1 MNLFTIPPHVPF
13 LDAVAGEWMH
23 RSEGDPLAVAR
34 GLVLLPTRRAARALA
49 EAFLRLADGRP
60 MLLPRIA
67 ALGSLDEA
75 PLALGGALDLPPP
88 VDPAQRLAVLSRMI
102 LAMNGAGGA
111 PRTADR
117 AWRLAAELA
126 SLIDEAELAGIDLS
140 TRLPEAAEAD
150 FAAHWKQTLDFLQ
163 IVTTTW
169 PAWLSEQ
176 GLMNSAARRVALLEA
191 QARAWEQA
199 PPAEPVL
206 VAGATGGIPAVARL
220 LRVVAHLPNGEV
232 VLPGLDLDLDD
243 AARDALDAGH
253 PQAGM
258 HRLLGD
264 LGATP
269 RDVRLWPF
277 RTGGVESE
285 GVPEGRVALLRQA
298 LLPATALGAWR
309 APQPFALRGLRSLDT
324 ADQHEEAT
332 AIALVLREALERLGA
347 RAALVTPDR
356 ELAGRVSAELLR
368 YGVVADDSAGEPV
381 AQTPPAV
388 FLRLLVRAVAEDLAP
403 VPLLS
408 LLKHPL
414 AAAGLAPAACRAA
427 ARELELLR
435 LRGPRPSRGLSGLRR
450 ALDRSRREANRHS
463 AADLLSRL
471 EHCLEPA
478 LRLAASVVV
487 APSEALSA
495 LIEAAER
502 LATTDELAGAARL
515 WAAEEGEAL
524 ATQLAA
530 VLAALPVL
538 PDQPPSAF
546 PGLLDAVLEGIVVR
560 SRRAVRGRGENE
572 HPRVFIWGLLE
583 ARLQAADLVVLGG
596 LTETVWPPASDSG
609 PWISRPMRART
620 GLPSPE
626 ERIGHAAHDF
636 VSAAC
641 AAPQV
646 VLSCPR
652 RRDGAPAVPARWLE
666 RLRAFLTGQ
675 GMTVQPHPA
684 AAWVRAID
692 QPAEG
697 PRPVSPPRLRPPVG
711 LRPRRLS
718 VTEIETWL
726 RDPYAIYA
734 RHVLRVRKL
743 DALDQSTDAADYGS
757 IVHDGLHRF
766 LREHGT
772 EWPPDAGHRLRQAMD
787 RALMEAGLREAL
799 NRWWAPRLGRIAAW
813 VTETENARRAAQP
826 LRAVISEVK
835 GMCDLTRPGGP
846 FTLVGRADRIER
858 RADGCLAILD
868 YKTGVPPSQREV
880 DAGLAPQL
888 LLEACMAAEGAFG
901 ADWQTEAAE
910 LTYWHLT
917 GAFTAGEACRLFKG
931 NAETIAEA
939 VEMARR
945 KLIALIDSFDEP
957 ERCYLS
963 HPHPSR
969 APRFPHYAQLARVP
983 EWAALGDEA

>member
-75 PLALGGALDLPPP
+75 PLALGGAPRSASPRSSG
-88 VDPAQRLAVLSRMI
+88 PALGRAEPNESW
-102 LAMNGAGGA
+102 AMNGAGGA

-126 SLIDEAELAGIDLS
+126 SLIDGAELAGIDLS

-163 IVTTTW
+163 IVDQDLAGLAVRARPDESRGKTGRAARSPGPRLGTGPPGRAGAGRRGNGRHSRRCATAQGRCARCRTAKWSFRDWISTSTTRPGMPWTRGTRRRGCTGCW
-169 PAWLSEQ
+169 ETGRDAAGRSALALSDRRRDPRACPKAGSPCCGRRSARNGAQ
-176 GLMNSAARRVALLEA
+176 GLAGAPAIRAAR
-191 QARAWEQA
+191 
-199 PPAEPVL
+199 
-206 VAGATGGIPAVARL
+206 
-220 LRVVAHLPNGEV
+220 
-232 VLPGLDLDLDD
+232 
-243 AARDALDAGH
+243 
-253 PQAGM
+253 
-258 HRLLGD
+258 
-264 LGATP
+264 
-269 RDVRLWPF
+269 
-277 RTGGVESE
+277 
-285 GVPEGRVALLRQA
+285 
-298 LLPATALGAWR
+298 
-309 APQPFALRGLRSLDT
+309 LRSLDT
-324 ADQHEEAT
+324 ADQQEEAA
-332 AIALVLREALERLGA
+332 AIALVLREALEVPGA

-427 ARELELLR
+427 ARELELLC

-471 EHCLEPA
+471 EHCLEPT

-502 LATTDELAGAARL
+502 LATTDELAGPARL

-530 VLAALPVL
+530 VMDAALPYF
-538 PDQPPSAF
+538 PTSPPAAF
-546 PGLLDAVLEGIVVR
+546 PGLLDAVLEGVVVR
-560 SRRAVRGRGENE
+560 SRRAVRGRGGTNIRACLFGACWK
-572 HPRVFIWGLLE
+572 HASRRRTWSSRRADGNGVAACRAIRGHGSAGH
-583 ARLQAADLVVLGG
+583 AR
-596 LTETVWPPASDSG
+596 PHRPALA
-609 PWISRPMRART
+609 RA
-620 GLPSPE
+620 
-626 ERIGHAAHDF
+626 ERIGQAAHDF

-666 RLRAFLTGQ
+666 RLRAFLAGQ
-675 GMTVQPHPA
+675 GMTASAPGGDV
-684 AAWVRAID
+684 
-692 QPAEG
+692 G
-697 PRPVSPPRLRPPVG
+697 PRHRP
-711 LRPRRLS
+711 
-718 VTEIETWL
+718 
-726 RDPYAIYA
+726 A
-734 RHVLRVRKL
+734 RGG
-743 DALDQSTDAADYGS
+743 TAA
-757 IVHDGLHRF
+757 
-766 LREHGT
+766 
-772 EWPPDAGHRLRQAMD
+772 
-787 RALMEAGLREAL
+787 
-799 NRWWAPRLGRIAAW
+799 RIAAAAASSGR
-813 VTETENARRAAQP
+813 VTATPA
-826 LRAVISEVK
+826 
-835 GMCDLTRPGGP
+835 
-846 FTLVGRADRIER
+846 
-858 RADGCLAILD
+858 
-868 YKTGVPPSQREV
+868 
-880 DAGLAPQL
+880 
-888 LLEACMAAEGAFG
+888 
-901 ADWQTEAAE
+901 
-910 LTYWHLT
+910 
-917 GAFTAGEACRLFKG
+917 
-931 NAETIAEA
+931 
-939 VEMARR
+939 
-945 KLIALIDSFDEP
+945 
-957 ERCYLS
+957 
-963 HPHPSR
+963 
-969 APRFPHYAQLARVP
+969 
-983 EWAALGDEA
+983 